1 MSAGDKLKKE
11 HKLFAEI
18 YVSKYMCDES
28 KASAAARDAGYKD
41 GKGLRKTAYRLTQN
55 ANILAYIKELTA
67 TDATYQEHQERE
79 KQKPLDINQLYRNSI
94 SYLAG
99 VLSGEEKDTFGL
111 DPSVRDKTAAAKE
124 LIRIKE
130 RQDTLSAKASATEN
144 PLAGSTGP
152 FMIVPCYGAP
162 EETNNGDAE
171 E

>member
-41 GKGLRKTAYRLTQN
+41 GKGLRKTAHRLTHN
-55 ANILAYIKELTA
+55 ANIAAYIKELTA
-67 TDATYQEHQERE
+67 TDAAYQEHEAAE
-79 KQKPLDINQLYRNSI
+79 KQKPIDINKLYLNSI

-99 VLSGEEKDTFGL
+99 VLSGDEKDTFGL
-111 DPSVRDKTAAAKE
+111 DPSVRDKTTAAKE

-130 RQDTLSAKASATEN
+130 RQDAIEAKSASPQN
-144 PLAGSTGP
+144 PLAGSSGP
-152 FMIVPCYGAP
+152 FMIVPCYGVP
-162 EETNNGDAE
+162 EDNDNGSSSE
-171 E
+171 